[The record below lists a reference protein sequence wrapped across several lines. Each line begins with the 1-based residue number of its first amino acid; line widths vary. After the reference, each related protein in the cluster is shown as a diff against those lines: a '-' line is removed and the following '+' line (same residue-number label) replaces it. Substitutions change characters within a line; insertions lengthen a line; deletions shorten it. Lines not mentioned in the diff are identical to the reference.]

1 MSARRTENGG
11 GADGR
16 PHCVRCRRPMYMRRP
31 NPKRKGD
38 TSGRFFCQP
47 CGASC
52 AAMPKR
58 PAPLADVDARPWC
71 VRCRRAMR
79 SRGAGCFC
87 CKTCGAFVTARTTG
101 FRRHLDLDRPACRAC
116 GRPKGLTTKRR
127 GRAYF
132 GCNFCRVSR
141 RALHESPETAAALLK
156 RLAAALPAHLTP
168 DEREDA
174 AQSMILDMLAG
185 RLAPVVPGPQLLRR
199 YAAEARGMASD
210 RFRFISLS
218 QPTRDGREFGDTL
231 AA

>member
-1 MSARRTENGG
+1 
-11 GADGR
+11 
-16 PHCVRCRRPMYMRRP
+16 MYMRRP

-47 CGASC
+47 CDASC
-52 AAMPKR
+52 AATPKR

-87 CKTCGAFVTARTTG
+87 CKTCGASVTASTTG
-101 FRRHLDLDRPACRAC
+101 FRCRLDIEGRPTCRAC

-141 RALHESPETAAALLK
+141 RALRESPETAVALLCQV
-156 RLAAALPAHLTP
+156 AAELPGYLTP
-168 DEREDA
+168 DERDDA
-174 AQSMILDMLAG
+174 AQQVILDMLAG
-185 RLAPVVPGPQLLRR
+185 TLAPVVPGPHTLRR
-199 YAAEARGMASD
+199 YATEARGLVSS

-218 QPTRDGREFGDTL
+218 QPTHDSREFGDTL